1 MKNETIKLIS
11 EAFSMQPS
19 SMRIT
24 PEVNYQS
31 VLKYNPDYAKE
42 CIKSIT
48 LEVFQIGKDSICD
61 FENVYVGRNFKDEIL
76 FRWIAKACNV
86 QYETKQS

>member
-1 MKNETIKLIS
+1 MTESETIKLVS

-19 SMRIT
+19 SMQII
-24 PEVNYQS
+24 PESTYQNA
-31 VLKYNPDYAKE
+31 LKYNPDYAKE

-48 LEVFQIGKDSICD
+48 LEVFQIGKGSMCD
-61 FENVYVGRNFKDEIL
+61 FENVYVGRNFNDEIL

-86 QYETKQS
+86 QYETK